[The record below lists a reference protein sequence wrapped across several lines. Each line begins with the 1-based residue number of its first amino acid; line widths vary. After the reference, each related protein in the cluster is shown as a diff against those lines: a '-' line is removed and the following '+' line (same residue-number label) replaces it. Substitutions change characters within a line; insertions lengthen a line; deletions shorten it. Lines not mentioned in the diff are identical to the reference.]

1 MSWEELEVLGWGS
14 WYDCDCECGGFAS
27 EVGEERGVHGVENVR
42 LRMGIL
48 PMTCSPPN
56 SAPSTRRAATTRS
69 PSQVST
75 TPVAAL
81 LEHATPSIGSKHE
94 HPPL

>member
-27 EVGEERGVHGVENVR
+27 EVGGERGVHGVENVR

-48 PMTCSPPN
+48 PMTCSLPN
-56 SAPSTRRAATTRS
+56 SAPSTRRAATGVPFTGFYHTSGRIAGACYAEYRV
-69 PSQVST
+69 QT
-75 TPVAAL
+75 
-81 LEHATPSIGSKHE
+81 
-94 HPPL
+94 